1 MLIDIH
7 LKKLCII
14 QSISF
19 TMFEKIEKG
28 NEEYMNYLNL
38 IVESLKRI
46 LKENLVS
53 VVLFGSVARGEAGE
67 GSDIDLSVVTKN
79 FGTSGSRFE
88 IFNKIDDELRK
99 TEEYYPELKEKKLG
113 TLISP
118 VPLTP
123 DEINLG
129 RS

>member
-1 MLIDIH
+1 
-7 LKKLCII
+7 
-14 QSISF
+14 
-19 TMFEKIEKG
+19 MFKKIENG

-67 GSDIDLSVVTKN
+67 GSDIDLLVVTKN

-88 IFNKIDDELRK
+88 IVNKIDDELRK
-99 TEEYYPELKEKKLG
+99 TEEYYELKEKKLG